1 MALDFNDPINM
12 IVVGALSISVVA
24 LIIVGGWAAISSL
37 PESDKEF
44 AGNKSLDNIYDD
56 AKGNDALSNAF
67 MTSKIDISTETNSC
81 SFLVTY
87 KGNRGRRV
95 ECTTG
100 CQGGPD
106 DPNSKFCRQY
116 IYKGGDEG
124 NETGDLGQDLL
135 DETYVSRRKAAQSD
149 DDEDTDITPTP
160 GSGSSPGCSSQ
171 GIDPALGGNGD
182 PATDCST
189 IDRDS
194 PCVDR
199 DQLFEGWGGNCSSC
213 YAQVSSEENA
223 LGLVCMANPNL
234 HNGNWGWEWATGII
248 IMYIGLIGVPLAVC
262 LKRLERPFLTWNNL
276 LVSFI
281 LVLWEGLVI
290 TTLVVTSRSKGGIF
304 IENIRVKDQSPCV
317 NSEPADNCD
326 TKG

>member
-149 DDEDTDITPTP
+149 GDEDTEITPTAR
-160 GSGSSPGCSSQ
+160 SGSAAGCSSQ
-171 GIDPALGGNGD
+171 GINKALNTND
-182 PATDCST
+182 ELVDNCSK
-189 IDRDS
+189 IDIDS
-194 PCVDR
+194 PCVKP
-199 DQLFEGWGGNCSSC
+199 DQLFGGWGGNCSSC
-213 YAQVSSEENA
+213 YSQVSTEENA
-223 LGLVCMANPNL
+223 LGLVCKANPAR
-234 HNGNWGWEWATGII
+234 HTGYWGTEITWLIMGI
-248 IMYIGLIGVPLAVC
+248 YIVLALAPPLVFQ
-262 LKRLERPFLTWNNL
+262 LLREGSFTTWHNL
-276 LVSFI
+276 LVSFF
-281 LVLWEGLVI
+281 LVLWEGLII
-290 TTLVVTSRSKGGIF
+290 TTFVVTWNSKGGIF
-304 IENIRVKDQSPCV
+304 IENKDPTSDESTCM
-317 NSEPADNCD
+317 NSEVPCD